1 MTRAPKKSTSQSE
14 IIKLSLVFAR
24 DKDEIQQRF
33 DTGSLTNYQQ
43 LADEKNV
50 ALSTV
55 RTLCKQFG
63 IVSSRSNPN
72 KKQDRC
78 SYSAILTVLQRLCQ
92 ELKVNYDEIRPYL
105 NQTNEHTNDK
115 TK

>member
-1 MTRAPKKSTSQSE
+1 MSRSPKKSTSQSE
-14 IIKLSLVFAR
+14 IIKLSLIFAR

-63 IVSSRSNPN
+63 IISARSNP
-72 KKQDRC
+72 KKKKDRC

-92 ELKVNYDEIRPYL
+92 ELKVNYDEIKPYI
-105 NQTNEHTNDK
+105 NDEHDTKTN
-115 TK
+115 